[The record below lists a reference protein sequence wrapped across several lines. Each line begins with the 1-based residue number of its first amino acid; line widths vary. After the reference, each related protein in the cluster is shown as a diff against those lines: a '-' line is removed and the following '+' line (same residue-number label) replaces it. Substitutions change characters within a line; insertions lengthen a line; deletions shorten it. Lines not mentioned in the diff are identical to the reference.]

1 MSHFWF
7 DLVTSLPVSFV
18 DVGIRDVSVYASNKF
33 TQSYRFRELV
43 RYRSSFIQRFTLS
56 AVATQPNNIVLSIR
70 CLLGD
75 QACEQEQSTKNVKSY
90 SDSRN
95 LQWVKVKRACAVVDP
110 SF

>member
-1 MSHFWF
+1 MPATDLPSHI
-7 DLVTSLPVSFV
+7 DSANSCVTGVVSFS
-18 DVGIRDVSVYASNKF
+18 G
-33 TQSYRFRELV
+33 FR
-43 RYRSSFIQRFTLS
+43 S
-56 AVATQPNNIVLSIR
+56 AVATQPNNIVLIIR

-110 SF
+110 SC